1 MSNIGE
7 PFIFCGRIV
16 EAYYTNPELNTVSIM
31 WSDGDKN
38 REYHVVVDEE
48 DDQFQA
54 LLKEF
59 DYDSLDECTRKRHQI
74 HRDEFTKAF
83 SNYAT
88 EHNLYGYGNTDSL
101 KEQEERNV
109 EVRNNMEQRQFA
121 SNFDLLFNFDPE
133 NNEHKEQL
141 FKLKLRMFEADLVKN
156 SKARTK
162 KTALRTAKTP
172 VEVIGAYSSFTK

>member
-16 EAYYTNPELNTVSIM
+16 EAYYTNPELDSVSIM

-38 REYHVVVDEE
+38 REYNVVVDEQ

-74 HRDEFTKAF
+74 HRQEFSKAF

-101 KEQEERNV
+101 ENSIER
-109 EVRNNMEQRQFA
+109 MEQRQFA
-121 SNFDLLFNFDPE
+121 SNFDLLFEYDPE
-133 NNEHKEQL
+133 DNEHKEQL
-141 FKLKLRMFEADLVKN
+141 FKLKLRMFEDDVVKN
-156 SKARTK
+156 SKARAK
-162 KTALRTAKTP
+162 KTAIRTSKTP
-172 VEVIGAYSSFTK
+172 VEVIGAYYSFTK

>member
-1 MSNIGE
+1 MNNIGE

-38 REYHVVVDEE
+38 REYNVVVDEQ

-74 HRDEFTKAF
+74 HRQEFSTAF
-83 SNYAT
+83 SNYAK

-101 KEQEERNV
+101 KEQEER
-109 EVRNNMEQRQFA
+109 MEQRQFE
-121 SNFDLLFNFDPE
+121 SSFGLLFDYDPE
-133 NNEHKEQL
+133 DNEHKEQL
-141 FKLKLRMFEADLVKN
+141 FKLKLRMFEDDAVKN

-162 KTALRTAKTP
+162 KTAIRTAKNP
-172 VEVIGAYSSFTK
+172 FAVISAYYQFLK

>member
-1 MSNIGE
+1 MNNIGE

-59 DYDSLDECTRKRHQI
+59 DYDSLDECTRKRHEI
-74 HRDEFTKAF
+74 HRQEFRNAF
-83 SNYAT
+83 SNYAS
-88 EHNLYGYGNTDSL
+88 EHNLYGFGNTDSL
-101 KEQEERNV
+101 KEQEER
-109 EVRNNMEQRQFA
+109 MEQRQFA

-133 NNEHKEQL
+133 ENEHKELL
-141 FKLKLRMFEADLVKN
+141 FKLKLRMFEDDAVKN
-156 SKARTK
+156 SGARTK
-162 KTALRTAKTP
+162 KTAIRTAKTP
-172 VEVIGAYSSFTK
+172 VEAIGAYNSFTK